1 MIQIK
6 PIKIAFYVLLASL
19 TTACNT
25 AKQNRDFLYFQRGL
39 DSVANIQVKENII
52 KVNDVLNI
60 IVSSSSRN
68 QEQAAAFNVPA
79 GTNSPTTGYQ
89 VNSTGSIDIP
99 VIGLVKAAGLT
110 KLQLQTL
117 LAERISPYVKD
128 PLVLVRF
135 VQFNVNVLGEVRA
148 PGTKTFQTDRVTI
161 VDAIS
166 VSGDMTEFGK
176 KEDVMVIREETDK
189 RRYYKVDMRS
199 GSLFQSPVYLLQPN
213 DIVYV
218 GANHIKLKNVNV
230 DPQRLSNMRYYLTFL
245 SVATTII
252 SVIIAISR

>member
-1 MIQIK
+1 MFPPV
-6 PIKIAFYVLLASL
+6 PIV
-19 TTACNT
+19 
-25 AKQNRDFLYFQRGL
+25 RP
-39 DSVANIQVKENII
+39 QVT
-52 KVNDVLNI
+52 
-60 IVSSSSRN
+60 R
-68 QEQAAAFNVPA
+68 
-79 GTNSPTTGYQ
+79 